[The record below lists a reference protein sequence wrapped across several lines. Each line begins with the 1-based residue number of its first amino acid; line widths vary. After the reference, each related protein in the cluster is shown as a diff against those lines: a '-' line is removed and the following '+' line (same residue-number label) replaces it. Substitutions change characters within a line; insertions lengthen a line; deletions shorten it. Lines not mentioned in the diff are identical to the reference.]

1 MIYTIGIDVG
11 QKGVT
16 TLLKDGRYQKHWNLT
31 NYISKGRLDFSKL
44 EGDLYN
50 HFPVNTKVYL
60 EHSWTQGN
68 QGGTETIWR
77 NYEDLFVLFRHCERF
92 EVSPQTWQK
101 YLGFNLTKEEK
112 ALKMSTK
119 QKRELVKNKALNFA
133 KRQEPKIDFNLYSAK
148 TGNKLKGF
156 NDGLSD
162 AYCIAYYGFLQNN
175 I

>member
-60 EHSWTQGN
+60 E
-68 QGGTETIWR
+68 ELR
-77 NYEDLFVLFRHCERF
+77 RF
-92 EVSPQTWQK
+92 ICP
-101 YLGFNLTKEEK
+101 F
-112 ALKMSTK
+112 
-119 QKRELVKNKALNFA
+119 
-133 KRQEPKIDFNLYSAK
+133 
-148 TGNKLKGF
+148 
-156 NDGLSD
+156 
-162 AYCIAYYGFLQNN
+162 
-175 I
+175 

>member
-1 MIYTIGIDVG
+1 
-11 QKGVT
+11 
-16 TLLKDGRYQKHWNLT
+16 
-31 NYISKGRLDFSKL
+31 
-44 EGDLYN
+44 
-50 HFPVNTKVYL
+50 
-60 EHSWTQGN
+60 
-68 QGGTETIWR
+68 
-77 NYEDLFVLFRHCERF
+77 
-92 EVSPQTWQK
+92 VSPQTWQK